1 MYDIKWAQE
10 TAWGLAIAVGVVLFE
25 ALVTFDES
33 VLAEPKTWAVG
44 LLTSG
49 VRVVGATML
58 NAIRKRGGA

>member
-10 TAWGLAIAVGVVLFE
+10 TAWGLAIAVGVVFFE

-58 NAIRKRGGA
+58 NAIRKQGSA

>member
-1 MYDIKWAQE
+1 MYTIRWAQE
-10 TAWGLAIAVGVVLFE
+10 AGWAVAIAVGVVLFE
-25 ALVTFDES
+25 AMLTFDEG
-33 VLAEPKTWAVG
+33 VMAEPKTWAVG

>member
-1 MYDIKWAQE
+1 MYDIKWLSE
-10 TAWGLAIAVGVVLFE
+10 TGWAVAIAVGVVAFE

-33 VLAEPKTWAVG
+33 VMAEPKTWAVG

>member
-1 MYDIKWAQE
+1 MYDIKWLSE
-10 TAWGLAIAVGVVLFE
+10 TGWAVAIAVGVVLFE

-33 VLAEPKTWAVG
+33 VMAEPKTWAVG

-58 NAIRKRGGA
+58 NAIRKRSSA

>member
-25 ALVTFDES
+25 ALVTFDEG
-33 VLAEPKTWAVG
+33 VMAEPKTWAVG

>member
-58 NAIRKRGGA
+58 NAIRKQGSA

>member
-1 MYDIKWAQE
+1 MYDIKWLSE
-10 TAWGLAIAVGVVLFE
+10 TGWAVAIAVGVVLFE

-33 VLAEPKTWAVG
+33 VMAEPKTWVVG

>member
-1 MYDIKWAQE
+1 MYDIKWLSE
-10 TAWGLAIAVGVVLFE
+10 TGWAVAIAVGVVLFE

-33 VLAEPKTWAVG
+33 VMAEPKTWAVG
-44 LLTSG
+44 LLTSA

>member
-10 TAWGLAIAVGVVLFE
+10 TAWGLAIAVGVVIFE
-25 ALVTFDES
+25 ALVTFDEG
-33 VLAEPKTWAVG
+33 VMAEPKTWAVG

-58 NAIRKRGGA
+58 NAIRKRSTA

>member
-1 MYDIKWAQE
+1 MYDIKWLSE
-10 TAWGLAIAVGVVLFE
+10 TGWAVAIAVGVVLFE
-25 ALVTFDES
+25 ALVTFDEG
-33 VLAEPKTWAVG
+33 VMAEPKTWAVG

>member
-1 MYDIKWAQE
+1 MYDIKWLSE
-10 TAWGLAIAVGVVLFE
+10 TGWAVAIAVGVVLFE

-33 VLAEPKTWAVG
+33 VMAEPKTWAVG